1 MFNQVE
7 INSIDQYDRDNQKQ
21 ILLTQ
26 IKNFCVSND
35 IEFTSKLSP
44 ELIASSTKEK
54 IVFMKLFDLNVGDY
68 HCWQKLNDDCRQFG
82 KVLLIITDNI
92 INFNELEFVKIFS
105 YPELL
110 GVHASPRYNVQVND
124 FTPKKLY
131 NCFIQRVDST
141 RQSWFYFLHHHDLLD
156 KGYVSFLLKQ
166 LVSYSTLTGK
176 DLFDFIHDKYSLY
189 QLPHFEL
196 AYQKLK
202 NQVPYRNFNEEYNL
216 LPLILDSKYSLILE
230 TYATDDNRNQWCFTE
245 KLLRSL
251 QFPTFN
257 LPFIQKGGITVLQSL
272 GFKFNLNLDHIDMLT
287 WQERQQKL
295 LQILID
301 DTVDYDKNMLYNI
314 SKHNQELL
322 QSWNTQYQK
331 SDFFDNFYNKAIT
344 I

>member
-7 INSIDQYDRDNQKQ
+7 IDSVDQYHWRNQRQ
-21 ILLTQ
+21 ILKTQ

-35 IEFTSKLSP
+35 IESIP
-44 ELIASSTKEK
+44 ELTPESIANSTKEK
-54 IVFMKLFDLNVGDY
+54 IVFMWLFDLIGDY
-68 HCWQKLNDDCRQFG
+68 NSWQKLNDVCRQFG
-82 KVLLIITDNI
+82 KILLVITDNI
-92 INFNELEFVKIFS
+92 INFDDLEFVKIFS

-110 GVHASPRYNVQVND
+110 GVTANTKYSCQVTD
-124 FTPKKLY
+124 FAPKKLY
-131 NCFIQRVDST
+131 NCFIQRVDSP
-141 RQSWFYFLHHHDLLD
+141 RQSWFYFLYHHDLLD
-156 KGYVSFLLKQ
+156 KGHVSFLLKQ

-202 NQVPYRNFNEEYNL
+202 NQVPYRNFDEDHNL

-230 TYATDDNRNQWCFTE
+230 TYATEDNCNQWCFTE

-257 LPFIQKGGITVLQSL
+257 LPFIQQGGITVLQSL
-272 GFKFNLNLDHIDMLT
+272 GFKLNLHLDHIDMLT

-322 QSWNTQYQK
+322 QSWKTQYQK
-331 SDFFDNFYNKAIT
+331 SDFFDNFYNKAMQI
-344 I
+344 

>member
-7 INSIDQYDRDNQKQ
+7 IDSVDQYDCRNQRQ

-26 IKNFCVSND
+26 IKNFCVIND
-35 IEFTSKLSP
+35 IEFTSKLTP
-44 ELIASSTKEK
+44 GLIANSTKEK
-54 IVFMKLFDLNVGDY
+54 IVFMWMFDLVGDY
-68 HCWQKLNDDCRQFG
+68 YHWQKLNDVCRQCG
-82 KVLLIITDNI
+82 KVLLVITDNI
-92 INFNELEFVKIFS
+92 INFNDLEFVKIFS

-110 GVHASPRYNVQVND
+110 GVHANPVYSAQVND

-141 RQSWFYFLHHHDLLD
+141 RQSWFYFLYHHDLLN
-156 KGYVSFLLKQ
+156 KGHVSFLLKQ
-166 LVSYSTLTGK
+166 LESYSTLTGK
-176 DLFDFIHDKYSLY
+176 DLFDFIHDKYSLH

-202 NQVPYRNFNEEYNL
+202 NQVPYRNFNEDHNL

-230 TYATDDNRNQWCFTE
+230 TYATDDNRNQWCLNE

-257 LPFIQKGGITVLQSL
+257 LPFIQKGGIRVLQSL

-301 DTVDYDKNMLYNI
+301 DTIDYDKNMLYNI

-322 QSWNTQYQK
+322 QSWKTQYQK
-331 SDFFDNFYNKAIT
+331 SDFFDNFYNKAIQ